1 MKVTSQRIQLSAID
15 LSNYLACRHLMT
27 LDLQVARGKRTEPE
41 WAAPDL
47 AKSLDGYNCQD
58 IKPLY
63 FGIPN
68 SYGTFEVK
76 RLYLS

>member
-1 MKVTSQRIQLSAID
+1 
-15 LSNYLACRHLMT
+15 MT
-27 LDLQVARGKRTEPE
+27 KTKAEPFERRRFLRGMTTEPE

-68 SYGTFEVK
+68 LYGTFEVK

>member
-1 MKVTSQRIQLSAID
+1 LCIVFE
-15 LSNYLACRHLMT
+15 
-27 LDLQVARGKRTEPE
+27 GKAG
-41 WAAPDL
+41 AAPDL

-68 SYGTFEVK
+68 LYGTFEVK